1 MNRILFKRFLV
12 FLTVILTV
20 AVMTFAL
27 TACSFATTD
36 GGKDNTSNVTDD
48 DKDNTGEV
56 TDDGNG
62 DVDAGGNEGGN
73 DEGGADGDET
83 TPDEPENPIDPDDPE
98 KPIDPEDPEQ
108 PVDPDDPENPVDPE
122 NPDKNEPQDITE
134 VDEIDEINKFGD
146 EIKQV
151 FNDRY
156 LNSVVKEIGKTAS
169 VDNIVDGSIEWRINS
184 NGNNISSL
192 QVSFYYIAN
201 NAISLRVANINTNNN
216 SINDII
222 NNKVTVSDISLEDL
236 SIGTAISNIEAN
248 KELGNLVINVVNGT
262 DTTTQNQGDIWCSI
276 GSLFAQGGKEYRT
289 ITVYQIDE
297 NSVRKYRLIVEA
309 PTIKVDEIIQNIN
322 DNKLH
327 SSTPTCETEYTFT
340 GIVIE

>member
-1 MNRILFKRFLV
+1 M
-12 FLTVILTV
+12 
-20 AVMTFAL
+20 AFAF

-108 PVDPDDPENPVDPE
+108 PVDPDDPENPVDPV
-122 NPDKNEPQDITE
+122 NPDENEPQDITE

-169 VDNIVDGSIEWRINS
+169 VDNIVDGSIEWRINA
-184 NGNNISSL
+184 NGNNVSSL
-192 QVSFYYIAN
+192 QVSFYYN
-201 NAISLRVANINTNNN
+201 KGGVYSLKVANIDANNT
-216 SINDII
+216 SINEII
-222 NNKVTVSDISLEDL
+222 NGNVQASNIKLESMSISV
-236 SIGTAISNIEAN
+236 IASNIEAN
-248 KELGNLVINVVNGT
+248 KELGNLVINTVN
-262 DTTTQNQGDIWCSI
+262 DTNIETQNEGDIWCSI
-276 GSLFAQGGKEYRT
+276 GNAIASGGKTYRT
-289 ITVYQIDE
+289 IKVYQINE
-297 NSVRKYRLIVEA
+297 NQVQKYELIVEA
-309 PTIKVDEIIQNIN
+309 TTVNVNEIMQNIK
-322 DNKLH
+322 DGKTKG
-327 SSTPTCETEYTFT
+327 TPTCETMYTFT